1 MAELFNNLLAQAS
14 DLAGQILAL
23 VLPLLATALTAW
35 LLAAV
40 KSKLAHVKSE
50 YGSDPGYWLD
60 AAATMAVNAAQQTL
74 EDNGEKLKYATKLAD
89 EYLRM
94 RGVVVPIG
102 VIVGKIESAVFEE
115 LHTFTTETETTLT

>member
-1 MAELFNNLLAQAS
+1 MAELFNSLLAQAA

-23 VLPLLATALTAW
+23 VLPFLATALTAW

-40 KSKLAHVKSE
+40 KAKLAHVKSE
-50 YGSDPGYWLD
+50 YGSDVGYWLGKG
-60 AAATMAVNAAQQTL
+60 AAMAVNAAQQTL
-74 EDNGEKLKYATKLAD
+74 EDNGEKLEYATKLAD

-102 VIVGKIESAVFEE
+102 VIVGKIESAVYEE
-115 LHTFTTETETTLT
+115 LYTFTKD